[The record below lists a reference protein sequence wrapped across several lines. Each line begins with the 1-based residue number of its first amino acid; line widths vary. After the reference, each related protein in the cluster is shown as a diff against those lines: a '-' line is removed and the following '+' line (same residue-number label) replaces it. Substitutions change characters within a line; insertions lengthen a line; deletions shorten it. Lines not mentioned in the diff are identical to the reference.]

1 LTNGEYN
8 DIMPEEQDLEE
19 YLAEIR
25 NKLKQYNIWDDTW
38 MIGETDEGTSE
49 PGIPPTES

>member
-1 LTNGEYN
+1 LVNGEYN
-8 DIMPEEQDLEE
+8 GIMPEEQDLEE

-38 MIGETDEGTSE
+38 MLPEERDDAQRQELSSAE
-49 PGIPPTES
+49 D